1 MTTISDNDL
10 KAILAKIDSRLERI
24 ESDLTTIKVSQARVE
39 EKLNSLDDRVG
50 KLEDNQ
56 NRQIWTLIIAITG
69 AMAAG
74 IIKFSFFPNP

>member
-1 MTTISDNDL
+1 MTTITDNDL
-10 KAILAKIDSRLERI
+10 KAILTKIDSRLERI

-50 KLEDNQ
+50 KLEDSQ

-74 IIKFSFFPNP
+74 IIKFGFFPNP